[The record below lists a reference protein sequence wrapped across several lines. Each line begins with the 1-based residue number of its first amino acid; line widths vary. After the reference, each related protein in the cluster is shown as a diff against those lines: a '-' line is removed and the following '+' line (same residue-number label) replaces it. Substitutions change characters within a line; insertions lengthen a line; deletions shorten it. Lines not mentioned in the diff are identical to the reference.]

1 MRTLRYYTKS
11 PEVKTLCEMLYKLGY
26 DVKISDSFGL
36 EVDAAVKQFQ
46 RHHSLVVDGIAGP
59 KTWQKLY
66 ELSPEIISQNDKL
79 LSESDLVEFARKLG
93 LELAVVKAVNEVES
107 GGKGFLMNGKPIIL
121 FEGHV
126 FFRELEKRGIN
137 PRQFMNADNR
147 DVLYE
152 RWTKNYYLGGI
163 REYDRLQKAI
173 QISGSDIFREA
184 ALSAASWGSFQI
196 MGYHAENLGYNDVY
210 DFVDKM
216 HLHER
221 EHLEAFGRFLRV
233 NGLIPLLASKQWAR
247 FAERYNGAGYKQNK
261 YDTKLEKAYLKYKM

>member
-26 DVKISDSFGL
+26 EVKISDSFTR
-36 EVDAAVKQFQ
+36 EVDEAVKQFQ
-46 RHHSLVVDGIAGP
+46 KDHSLVVDGIAGP

-79 LSESDLVEFARKLG
+79 LSESDLVEFARNFG

-137 PRQFMNADNR
+137 PRQYMNAN
-147 DVLYE
+147 
-152 RWTKNYYLGGI
+152 
-163 REYDRLQKAI
+163 
-173 QISGSDIFREA
+173 
-184 ALSAASWGSFQI
+184 
-196 MGYHAENLGYNDVY
+196 
-210 DFVDKM
+210 
-216 HLHER
+216 
-221 EHLEAFGRFLRV
+221 
-233 NGLIPLLASKQWAR
+233 
-247 FAERYNGAGYKQNK
+247 
-261 YDTKLEKAYLKYKM
+261 